1 MIELRNF
8 EKLMNTEEI
17 IKEIKRLPSKKRV
30 MIEIALKEIR
40 KAETDARLR
49 KAADELYDDYAN
61 DLELTALTVLDS
73 EEFYEPR

>member
-1 MIELRNF
+1 LIELRNF

>member
-1 MIELRNF
+1 
-8 EKLMNTEEI
+8 MNTEEI

-61 DLELTALTVLDS
+61 DTELTALTVLDS

>member
-1 MIELRNF
+1 
-8 EKLMNTEEI
+8 MNTEEI